1 MFPIHQHNSNYPSH
15 NPNNPN
21 LFTPLPTNPVSITYP
36 SKEVYEKINNS
47 INLLAN
53 AVTIAYKRG
62 IYTKEETVIINKCF
76 KTLTTHPSKWN

>member
-1 MFPIHQHNSNYPSH
+1 M
-15 NPNNPN
+15 
-21 LFTPLPTNPVSITYP
+21 LFKFINERELNIFLECEVSKNGKDVFFKSDIGCIKV
-36 SKEVYEKINNS
+36 SSNS

-62 IYTKEETVIINKCF
+62 VYTKEETVIINKCF